1 MTQLISPL
9 ASLTIDQSEK
19 KFESSKKFRAS
30 AVRGRGVN
38 KNFGEEKYK
47 KKKKNKIK
55 FMRNPKS
62 VLDISTAL

>member
-30 AVRGRGVN
+30 AVRGRESR
-38 KNFGEEKYK
+38 KILERRSTK

>member
-47 KKKKNKIK
+47 KKKIK
-55 FMRNPKS
+55 
-62 VLDISTAL
+62 

>member
-30 AVRGRGVN
+30 AVRGRESR
-38 KNFGEEKYK
+38 KILERRSTK
-47 KKKKNKIK
+47 KKKKK
-55 FMRNPKS
+55 
-62 VLDISTAL
+62 